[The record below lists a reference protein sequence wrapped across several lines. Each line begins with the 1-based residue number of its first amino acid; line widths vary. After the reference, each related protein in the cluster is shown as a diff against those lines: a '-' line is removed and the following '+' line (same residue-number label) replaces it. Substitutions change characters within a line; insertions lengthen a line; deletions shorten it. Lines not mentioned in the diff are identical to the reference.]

1 MSLTRAATLSGSVQD
16 LIENGPAGAP
26 TVPWILQPSGELAK
40 AMNFLAASSLAP
52 SVVLGMYRAFGIQ
65 IVTRVS
71 AASCAGSGKNPTS
84 LMLSGLFCRM
94 DERALVS
101 IG

>member
-1 MSLTRAATLSGSVQD
+1 MTELQRQGRLVCVGVGLDVLDQGGDVVRQRD
-16 LIENGPAGAP
+16 LIANGPAGAP

-65 IVTRVS
+65 TVT
-71 AASCAGSGKNPTS
+71 G
-84 LMLSGLFCRM
+84 CRRRPA
-94 DERALVS
+94 RATGR
-101 IG
+101 IRRH